1 MIPSRVTLKVRYIM
15 FNQFGD
21 CGAGP
26 DPGNTNDLAQ
36 TWVYTGAGPSTPSC
50 PHLILPSFLELARA
64 RPRFVERLCLE
75 C

>member
-36 TWVYTGAGPSTPSC
+36 TWVYTGAGPSTP
-50 PHLILPSFLELARA
+50 I
-64 RPRFVERLCLE
+64 
-75 C
+75 